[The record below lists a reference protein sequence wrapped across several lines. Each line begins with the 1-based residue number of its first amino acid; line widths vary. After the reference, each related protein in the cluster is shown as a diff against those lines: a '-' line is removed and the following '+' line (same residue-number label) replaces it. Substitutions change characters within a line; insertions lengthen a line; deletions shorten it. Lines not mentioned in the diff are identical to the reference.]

1 MPKVTNN
8 ILPTVERIKQASNIL
23 RWQAARSHVS
33 VSKQLAPVL
42 SGYMRDHVRIVEIPK
57 GDGVNDYLVVSEA
70 LYSIF
75 VEFGTVNMDA
85 QPFFMPG
92 YDSAVVQ
99 LKATT
104 RALIQSII
112 AGSGSAVIDVE
123 RRAA

>member
-1 MPKVTNN
+1 MPKVTNK
-8 ILPTVERIKQASNIL
+8 IPRTVQRLKQASNIL

-42 SGYMRDHVRIVEIPK
+42 SGYMRDHIRLIEIPQ

-99 LKATT
+99 LRATA

-112 AGSGSAVIDVE
+112 AGSGSAAVINV
-123 RRAA
+123 RQAA

>member
-1 MPKVTNN
+1 
-8 ILPTVERIKQASNIL
+8 
-23 RWQAARSHVS
+23 
-33 VSKQLAPVL
+33 
-42 SGYMRDHVRIVEIPK
+42 MRDHIRVIEIPK

-99 LKATT
+99 LKGTA

-112 AGSGSAVIDVE
+112 AGSGSAVINVE
-123 RRAA
+123 RQAA